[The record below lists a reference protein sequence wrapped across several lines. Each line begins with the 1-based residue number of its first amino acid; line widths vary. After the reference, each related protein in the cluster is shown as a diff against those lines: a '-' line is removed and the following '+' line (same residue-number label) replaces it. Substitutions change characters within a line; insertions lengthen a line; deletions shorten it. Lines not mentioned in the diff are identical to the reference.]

1 MDLSQQCM
9 GTRASKELE
18 QATECVQL
26 LAMKVTWAVL
36 WGDWAGV
43 WGVEVVGWAGFSSLG
58 AKEWVF
64 SRNLK
69 RDEPI
74 WPSRACV
81 RRRTTQSSNTD
92 LRREVQGPPGKGR
105 GVFLAMS
112 RLARAWAPHARG
124 GQRIWGHQRSCACAS
139 QNGGQGRAVGWV
151 GGSGLR
157 WVGVGAGR

>member
-1 MDLSQQCM
+1 M
-9 GTRASKELE
+9 E
-18 QATECVQL
+18 QVTQCVQI

-58 AKEWVF
+58 AKVWVF

-81 RRRTTQSSNTD
+81 RQAQDHTILKHRFS
-92 LRREVQGPPGKGR
+92 V
-105 GVFLAMS
+105 
-112 RLARAWAPHARG
+112 
-124 GQRIWGHQRSCACAS
+124 RS
-139 QNGGQGRAVGWV
+139 
-151 GGSGLR
+151 
-157 WVGVGAGR
+157 